1 MASPDP
7 GAAAPS
13 QDLRLGPLVKIVS
26 GGQTGADQGGLE
38 AGLRA
43 GLATGG
49 WAPRDFLTEDGPQ
62 PELAARYGMEACSG
76 GYEERTFRNVED
88 SDATVIFA
96 RNIGS
101 DGSKFTLE
109 AIARLGRPFIIN
121 PSAAELAGFIREHK
135 VATLNVAGNRESL
148 APGIAAETE
157 HLLLEALALL
167 RAWEVDGAAPD
178 GSGA

>member
-1 MASPDP
+1 MASPESASLP
-7 GAAAPS
+7 ATLVETPFA
-13 QDLRLGPLVKIVS
+13 PLVKVVS

-38 AGLRA
+38 AALRA

-62 PELAARYGMEACSG
+62 PELAARYGMQACNG

-96 RNIGS
+96 RNIDS

-109 AIARLGRPFIIN
+109 AIARLGRPFVVN
-121 PSAAELAGFIREHK
+121 PTAPELAAFIREHN
-135 VATLNVAGNRESL
+135 VAVLNVAGNRESL
-148 APGIAAETE
+148 APGIAAEVE
-157 HLLLEALALL
+157 HFLMEAFATLPP
-167 RAWEVDGAAPD
+167 E
-178 GSGA
+178 